1 MKINIKDLT
10 PNAEEIIVTHKI
22 GDISVRQYIKQE
34 NIFDQVV
41 DMIIDGFN
49 EEAIRD
55 TLEDGIFDYLGQ
67 PDASDVKWDMYPT
80 WSREIMALI
89 YDDAQ
94 DEADDR
100 NKRAEEWEKE
110 KRDSYNELVGGNR

>member
-10 PNAEEIIVTHKI
+10 PRAEEIIVTHKI
-22 GDISVRQYIKQE
+22 GDISVRQYIKQHNLLDKMATRIIE
-34 NIFDQVV
+34 GYNEDSLEEWLCEDIFD
-41 DMIIDGFN
+41 N
-49 EEAIRD
+49 
-55 TLEDGIFDYLGQ
+55 LGQ
-67 PDASDVKWDMYPT
+67 PDDLDNKYFEIRAK
-80 WSREIMALI
+80 EIMALI

-100 NKRAEEWEKE
+100 NKRAAEFEKE